1 MKVRLHS
8 RAQRDLREIRDYIL
22 AQYGSATAEKV
33 RKHLKERILRL
44 GREPQPGISSSEPS
58 IRVLSP
64 TRYPYRIYFTNTPDA
79 VVVLHIRHTSRQV
92 PEIDDLL

>member
-1 MKVRLHS
+1 MRVRLHP
-8 RAQRDLREIRDYIL
+8 RAQRDLAEIRDYIR
-22 AQYGSATAEKV
+22 ARSGPASAELV
-33 RKHLKERILRL
+33 RRHLKERIERL
-44 GREPQPGISSSEPS
+44 SQQPQLGIASTEPG

-92 PEIDDLL
+92 PDMGDLI